1 MVKRVTF
8 SGMMLAAAMIFS
20 YIERLIPLEFI
31 APGVKIGLA
40 NCVFLLCLLT
50 LGIKEAI
57 FVNLARIFLTVL
69 LFGNPVSLIFS
80 LSGAV
85 ASMAVSITFFKF
97 FKISFSGLGAV
108 SGITHNLAQI
118 LAAALV
124 TGSFAVLWYFPI
136 LLISGAVC
144 GFATGAAAE
153 TIAKRVKK
161 YF

>member
-1 MVKRVTF
+1 M
-8 SGMMLAAAMIFS
+8 
-20 YIERLIPLEFI
+20 
-31 APGVKIGLA
+31 
-40 NCVFLLCLLT
+40 LCLLT